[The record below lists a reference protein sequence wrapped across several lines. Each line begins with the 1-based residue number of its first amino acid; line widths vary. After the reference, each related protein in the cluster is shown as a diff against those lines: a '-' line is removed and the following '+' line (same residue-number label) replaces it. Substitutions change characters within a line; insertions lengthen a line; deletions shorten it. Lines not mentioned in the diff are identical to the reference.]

1 MGEQDHN
8 IAPTSQQQSTP
19 TVSQT
24 TAATPKSDT
33 PDNSKE
39 MTQATTQTPAEQQQP
54 TQQQASAPPKD
65 GGQQEPQHDQS
76 IEKAKQESSE
86 GQRKQ
91 DQPQSQS
98 GQPQPGQPQSEQ
110 LEPEPQAPIDNS
122 HAPPIGTKIQVLWR
136 IIHESNNNNSN
147 SNADAMNTDST
158 NEATGNTEL
167 TSGPMEE
174 QRWWGAVV
182 QERTSEKVGIRSI
195 EIHKDLDV
203 HILLYD
209 AYGDFEEEVV
219 RVAFL
224 PDNVLLDLSMLDD
237 ADGGRLDWRL
247 ESDAMNDEDDEESAT
262 AVRSAEC
269 LAREADQIVQ
279 LSGISADA
287 DLQALARM
295 PHEVQLHVASGY
307 RSFADAIKSLLGE
320 LVASKPADY
329 VVTAQ
334 DVQEIMARVRS
345 QRQGQ
350 SGTLTGTAAQ

>member
-1 MGEQDHN
+1 
-8 IAPTSQQQSTP
+8 
-19 TVSQT
+19 
-24 TAATPKSDT
+24 
-33 PDNSKE
+33 
-39 MTQATTQTPAEQQQP
+39 MTQGTTDASAEQSKQQQP
-54 TQQQASAPPKD
+54 SAPSD
-65 GGQQEPQHDQS
+65 GGQEPKHDQS
-76 IEKAKQESSE
+76 IEKANEEISK
-86 GQRKQ
+86 GQGKQ
-91 DQPQSQS
+91 DQCPPQS
-98 GQPQPGQPQSEQ
+98 GQPQPRQPQ
-110 LEPEPQAPIDNS
+110 PEPQAPVDNS

-136 IIHESNNNNSN
+136 IIHEDNNNS
-147 SNADAMNTDST
+147 STTEAMNMDSN
-158 NEATGNTEL
+158 NELAGNTEP

-182 QERTSEKVGIRSI
+182 QERTSEKVGSRSI
-195 EIHKDLDV
+195 EAYKDLDV

-209 AYGDFEEEVV
+209 AYEDFEEEVV

-224 PDNVLLDLSMLDD
+224 PDNVLLDLSMLED

-307 RSFADAIKSLLGE
+307 RSFADAIKTLLGE

-350 SGTLTGTAAQ
+350 SLTGTAAQ

>member
-1 MGEQDHN
+1 MGEQDN
-8 IAPTSQQQSTP
+8 IAPISQQSTP
-19 TVSQT
+19 TVVSQT
-24 TAATPKSDT
+24 TAATSKSDT
-33 PDNSKE
+33 PDKSKE
-39 MTQATTQTPAEQQQP
+39 MTQVTTGTPADQLTQQQP
-54 TQQQASAPPKD
+54 AAPTN
-65 GGQQEPQHDQS
+65 GGQQQPKVDQS
-76 IEKAKQESSE
+76 IEKTTQVSSE
-86 GQRKQ
+86 GQGEQ
-91 DQPQSQS
+91 EQSQSQS
-98 GQPQPGQPQSEQ
+98 GQPQPGQLQAEQSE
-110 LEPEPQAPIDNS
+110 PESQAPVDNS

-136 IIHESNNNNSN
+136 IIHEDNNINNNNS
-147 SNADAMNTDST
+147 STADSMNTVSA
-158 NEATGNTEL
+158 NETTGNNEP

-182 QERTSEKVGIRSI
+182 QERTSEKVGSRSI
-195 EIHKDLDV
+195 EAHKDLDV

-350 SGTLTGTAAQ
+350 SVR